1 MRFSLV
7 STIATV
13 LYTLNLS
20 LAASSSKVNTPF
32 FGVRENTYNE
42 PTFVTRDP
50 QNILDATLSIRGGEV
65 KHVTKLDEVQAIL
78 MKASAEGKLVVID
91 FSAEWCGPCKM
102 IAPFYEELS
111 ELMPNVEFLKVDV
124 DEAPDTS
131 AHYEVSSLPCFIFI
145 KKGDVVDKL
154 VGASPPHLKNLL
166 EQHA

>member
-1 MRFSLV
+1 MRFPLV
-7 STIATV
+7 STIATFFCA
-13 LYTLNLS
+13 LNLA
-20 LAASSSKVNTPF
+20 LASSSNVNNPY
-32 FGVRENTYNE
+32 FGVRESTYNE
-42 PTFVTRDP
+42 PTFVPRVP
-50 QNILDATLSIRGGEV
+50 HNILGAALSIRGGEV
-65 KHVTKLDEVQAIL
+65 KHVTSLDEVQAIL

-124 DEAPDTS
+124 DESQETS

-145 KKGDVVDKL
+145 KKGDIVDKL